1 MNSCIFEGRV
11 RHSRKAPVDHSF
23 AYRIFFM
30 YLDLDELPALFRH
43 RWFWSSTRPAL
54 ARFRRSDHLGPSGET
69 LDQSVRALVERE
81 TGVAPR
87 GPIRLLTH
95 LSYFGYCFNPVS
107 FYYCY
112 DESGSQLETIVAE
125 VNNTPWGEQTCYV
138 LADSDNLG
146 KGSTR
151 RFSPPKL
158 MHVSP
163 FLEMEIDYDWSFTEP
178 ADSLKVFMAN
188 SRDGTRVL
196 DVALSLQ
203 RTEISAASLARVL
216 VMYPF
221 MTMSVMKSIYWQALK
236 LWIKACP
243 FYPHPSKRAPISA
256 QQPAKKVEL

>member
-1 MNSCIFEGRV
+1 
-11 RHSRKAPVDHSF
+11 
-23 AYRIFFM
+23 
-30 YLDLDELPALFRH
+30 
-43 RWFWSSTRPAL
+43 
-54 ARFRRSDHLGPSGET
+54 
-69 LDQSVRALVERE
+69 
-81 TGVAPR
+81 
-87 GPIRLLTH
+87 
-95 LSYFGYCFNPVS
+95 
-107 FYYCY
+107 
-112 DESGSQLETIVAE
+112 
-125 VNNTPWGEQTCYV
+125 
-138 LADSDNLG
+138 
-146 KGSTR
+146 
-151 RFSPPKL
+151 
-158 MHVSP
+158 
-163 FLEMEIDYDWSFTEP
+163 MEIDYDWSFTEP